1 MGPISTWFGGRPE
14 PVPKGPASLLHVCS
28 RRPASSQRATS
39 TLQLTGTFIIL
50 RPRDSN
56 ASLSGPSAAPSI
68 RPPRCLPPL
77 ALRPVPPPSCH
88 GRPGAASL
96 ANLDP
101 APAPTAVPGRG
112 EVVVDQV
119 RHPRSPL
126 DASDHPS
133 TPPPDPAPLS
143 TAISAPT
150 PTTPRR
156 VRDRGASSG
165 ASAVANIASSAAR
178 APEASTPAP
187 QVLGRRR
194 RSSGSQPQGESVA
207 SFADA
212 DADADADSSSAGAAA
227 EHPPKRRR
235 RDSIVMLVDGSETG
249 HSNGS
254 AAPRSNGSTTASPN
268 GVTNGARKLSL
279 TTNGSSNGERTAA
292 TTYFGHNREEVT
304 RILIQALSDM
314 GYQAAAESVSRDSG
328 YSLESHTVSAFRSA
342 VLAGSWAE
350 AEELLAGAA
359 LAESSAAAASQGGG
373 SGGGNGNG
381 NGLVLAAAAD
391 RDLMKFWLRQQKFLE
406 LLEEREMGRA
416 LVVLRG
422 ELTPLYQDTDKL
434 HFLSSLLMCT
444 SAKDL
449 MAKAQWDGAQ
459 GLSRKQLLSELSRF
473 ISPSVML
480 PESRLAVLLEQVKQR
495 QIDTCLYHT
504 AATPPSL
511 YSDHFCNRQ
520 KFPSVA
526 ALELTDLGGEVWQVQ
541 FSHDGSRLAAS
552 GSLDNVV
559 IWDTNTFAVVGSLAD
574 HEMGVGNLAWSPDD
588 ALIVTCSQDKLARL
602 WDVKTGSLLKKIRRF
617 DEPVSGC
624 VWAADSA
631 SFVLGTLDKNH
642 SLCTYQVH
650 DDTMLEWGKKHR
662 IQDIC
667 GSADGRW
674 LVAVDDICTIHVY
687 NGRSRELEF
696 NLDVGVRPTSVSI
709 SQDSRHLLV
718 NKQDNEALLI
728 DLVTRNSVQ
737 KFVGHTGGE
746 YLIRSAFG
754 GANESFVVS
763 GSEDGNLFIWHKT
776 TGVPV
781 ERLHAH
787 MPRCNAATWNPT
799 DPCMLASCGDDGR
812 DAADAAEVDG
822 NDEGDD
828 EGDDGEDESVCVTV
842 ASFSNYSY
850 EDGAGYDGDGYEGY
864 GYGDAYDEDGDGDG
878 DGDEDETEDED

>member
-50 RPRDSN
+50 RPRHSN

-68 RPPRCLPPL
+68 RPPPRCLPP
-77 ALRPVPPPSCH
+77 
-88 GRPGAASL
+88 
-96 ANLDP
+96 
-101 APAPTAVPGRG
+101 
-112 EVVVDQV
+112 
-119 RHPRSPL
+119 PR
-126 DASDHPS
+126 
-133 TPPPDPAPLS
+133 PPPDPATVLPRPTRSCLPGQPRSRSRSYRGSRPRRGRRGPSSPSSFPPRRLRPPIHPAPRPSTSQHSHLS
-143 TAISAPT
+143 TNPHDA
-150 PTTPRR
+150 TTT
-156 VRDRGASSG
+156 
-165 ASAVANIASSAAR
+165 R

-279 TTNGSSNGERTAA
+279 ATNGSSNGERTAA

-373 SGGGNGNG
+373 SGGGNG

-812 DAADAAEVDG
+812 VKIWTNEARMLDLRSRLTPSRWRKSH
-822 NDEGDD
+822 DE
-828 EGDDGEDESVCVTV
+828 
-842 ASFSNYSY
+842 A
-850 EDGAGYDGDGYEGY
+850 
-864 GYGDAYDEDGDGDG
+864 
-878 DGDEDETEDED
+878 